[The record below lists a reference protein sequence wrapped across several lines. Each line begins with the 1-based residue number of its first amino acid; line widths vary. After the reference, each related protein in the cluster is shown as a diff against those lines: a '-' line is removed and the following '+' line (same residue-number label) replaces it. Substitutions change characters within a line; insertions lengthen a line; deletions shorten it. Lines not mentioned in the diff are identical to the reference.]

1 MYLLHHISSYEESF
15 LGKMLEK
22 RIVETGCGSQKEY
35 DILLECDSEEE
46 NLFLESLRI
55 SYSQFFRNPLTYA
68 VLEQIILPKLI
79 RKAGDGRPREIRIW
93 SAACA
98 SG

>member
-1 MYLLHHISSYEESF
+1 
-15 LGKMLEK
+15 MLEK